1 MSALFSKI
9 SQNDVS
15 LFYIQAELQKAT
27 PALVKQ
33 ESEKRSELIN
43 TSTTIEYVLEECL
56 KMQTN
61 NILLLEEIVIYV
73 YDSELENDVELL
85 SSLTG
90 ATIVD

>member
-9 SQNDVS
+9 SQNDAS

-27 PALVKQ
+27 PALMKQ